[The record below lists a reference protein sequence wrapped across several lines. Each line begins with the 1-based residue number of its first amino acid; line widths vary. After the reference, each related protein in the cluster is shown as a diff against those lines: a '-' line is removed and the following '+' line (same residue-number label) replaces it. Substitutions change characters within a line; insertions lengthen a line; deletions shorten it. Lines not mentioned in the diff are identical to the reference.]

1 MKTWRVSISKSILL
15 WRKLVKKIER
25 NTLGLEEQGVVH
37 RSFQHE
43 PYFSI
48 EHEFSKTAFIE
59 AREVVG
65 VLLFLLSQK
74 SIWEEVIA
82 ALLADFL
89 QCWNSNFF
97 RASKFFT
104 TLRRFFICHNTATSL
119 LPNFPNFPRDLT
131 SSTQILWGKR
141 EINESRKKRNHEK
154 AP

>member
-1 MKTWRVSISKSILL
+1 MEKAG
-15 WRKLVKKIER
+15 KKIER

-89 QCWNSNFF
+89 QC
-97 RASKFFT
+97 
-104 TLRRFFICHNTATSL
+104 
-119 LPNFPNFPRDLT
+119 
-131 SSTQILWGKR
+131 
-141 EINESRKKRNHEK
+141 
-154 AP
+154 